1 MNKTNVSKSIDDT
14 VNEVVKSKNKSNKAI
29 TFGDNGFNLQPGDNS
44 KSLSDMMYIYNLP
57 KIDINDDQEVEERIQ
72 HYFNYCIS
80 KDIKPG
86 VEGLAMA
93 IGVSRATLWDWEA
106 GRSRMMSSTSR
117 SDLIKKAKQFLAL
130 YMENLS
136 QNGKINPITAIFLM
150 KNHFGYADKQEVIVT
165 PNQNLEA
172 AHTPEQIAE
181 QIAND
186 IPIDVD

>member
-1 MNKTNVSKSIDDT
+1 MNNKANGSKSVDDA
-14 VNEVVKSKNKSNKAI
+14 VNEVVKTKNKSNKAI
-29 TFGDNGFNLQPGDNS
+29 TFGDNGFDLLPGDNS
-44 KSLSDMMYIYNLP
+44 KTLSDMMYIYNLP

-93 IGVSRATLWDWEA
+93 IGVSRATLWDWES
-106 GRSRMMSSTSR
+106 GRSRMMSGSSR
-117 SDLIKKAKQFLAL
+117 SDMIKKAKQFLAL

-150 KNHFGYADKQEVIVT
+150 KNHFGYADKQEVVIT

-172 AHTPEQIAE
+172 AQTPEQIAE
-181 QIAND
+181 QIACD
-186 IPIDVD
+186 IPLDL